1 MPVVISINK
10 DEGAAVGADKGWAVE
25 GRSSADDADQ
35 TPRPSRSFSER
46 FSMSSHASKSSA
58 NSAASSAYS
67 ATSSAYSASV
77 GYAAAAGYTATPTLP
92 TIADTSMEMQLDS
105 LHFDDLSFDVDNFLE
120 GVN

>member
-1 MPVVISINK
+1 MPVVITLNK
-10 DEGAAVGADKGWAVE
+10 DEKEGGASLEQGA
-25 GRSSADDADQ
+25 RISAEDTDQ

-46 FSMSSHASKSSA
+46 FSMSSKSSE
-58 NSAASSAYS
+58 ASRSS

-77 GYAAAAGYTATPTLP
+77 GYAAAAGYTAAPTLP